1 MKILNQ
7 SRALRASTLP
17 LFAAVL
23 MATSSANAATPIGHH
38 KPVRHHHITQSS
50 AQEPQP
56 NAEPVMPPAQEKFDY
71 HPSCFQT
78 RNQVMDGNGGLK
90 WVPRMECRY

>member
-1 MKILNQ
+1 MKILNH

-23 MATSSANAATPIGHH
+23 IAASAANAAAPIGHH
-38 KPVRHHHITQSS
+38 KPAHHHHVIQSGMQ
-50 AQEPQP
+50 ALQP
-56 NAEPVMPPAQEKFDY
+56 EAEPAMPPAQEKFDY
-71 HPSCFQT
+71 RPNCFQT

-90 WVPRMECRY
+90 WVPKTECRY